1 MSIHLS
7 CLCNTI
13 FQCWWFWLCFVGQVM
28 SPEVFSVSLNL
39 SESLDLRVSGTFYG
53 SFPERPG
60 HFRSYIRKDRVSR
73 RAGINTSHCWF
84 GSQQRKHL
92 FLNHYSGPDT
102 YAEAFLKEVIQYF
115 SYILSWSASV
125 GGKILSIAQYLLS
138 FFSGHCSVLFLVHY
152 CLLCFVV
159 VVSPAHL
166 IQWAP
171 VGNGVSCWRLKQ

>member
-13 FQCWWFWLCFVGQVM
+13 FQCCWFWLCFVGQVM

-39 SESLDLRVSGTFYG
+39 SESLDLRVGGTFCG

-60 HFRSYIRKDRVSR
+60 HLRSYIRKDRVSR
-73 RAGINTSHCWF
+73 RAGLNTSHCWF

-102 YAEAFLKEVIQYF
+102 NAEAFLKESFSILVIF
-115 SYILSWSASV
+115 FHEDALGV
-125 GGKILSIAQYLLS
+125 GGKIWSIAQYLLS
-138 FFSGHCSVLFLVHY
+138 FFSGYCSVLFLVQH

-159 VVSPAHL
+159 PSRPMSSR
-166 IQWAP
+166 W
-171 VGNGVSCWRLKQ
+171 